1 MEFADTP
8 LIGITSCRIIEV
20 ILSAEGVDENVSSES
35 LVKIQK
41 EMDITSDTMEDFNT
55 KPVYP
60 GMTDWKVTG

>member
-20 ILSAEGVDENVSSES
+20 ILSAEGVDENISSES

-60 GMTDWKVTG
+60 GMTD

>member
-8 LIGITSCRIIEV
+8 LIRITWCRIIEV
-20 ILSAEGVDENVSSES
+20 ILSAEGVDENISSES

-60 GMTDWKVTG
+60 GMTD